1 MKIRIVHYT
10 KKIGQATVLDD
21 INMELTDGKIYG
33 LKGKNGAGKTML
45 MRAVS
50 GLIRPT
56 EGYVEINDKRLGSD
70 ISFPEDMGILLENPG
85 FIADYSGMDNLKILA
100 GIKRVIGEKEIAE
113 TMEKVGLDPYEK
125 KKYRKYSLGMKQ
137 KLGIA
142 AALMENPKLIILGEP
157 VNALDEE
164 SIKRFQGLLEELK
177 SKNKIVILSCHDSEE
192 LYRFSDEI
200 FYMENGKIKEHIDL
214 IDEGNKDEGL

>member
-142 AALMENPKLIILGEP
+142 AALMENPKLIILDEP